1 MQNYIDKMFFDLISE
16 FKEKSYE
23 QIYQNM
29 VDKFNNISN
38 ETKLSITEFL
48 NKFGYWGRIDLE
60 KQNYEMFRLKAR
72 VFKNHFKDFVWLYNK
87 LEDKFSK
94 YVLFAVIN
102 NYYNF
107 DFLHLFNA
115 QNRVFKQ
122 YFDLDVLPDCKNKV
136 FVDVGSYTGDS
147 VFDYIFS
154 FGNYKKIYCYEITK
168 SIINIS
174 KSRLID
180 YQDIIFRHKAVG
192 DKYKKVF
199 VQESTEDFSA
209 NRIGRSGKESVD
221 CVTLDLDIKEKVDI
235 IKMDIEGEE
244 KKALLGAKKH
254 IREDIPILLIAV
266 YHGNTDL
273 YKIPRLI
280 SKLNKNYK
288 FYLRYSG
295 GNIFATEIDLLCV
308 PKSIV

>member
-1 MQNYIDKMFFDLISE
+1 MQNFIDSMFFDLINE
-16 FKEKSYE
+16 FKEKTYE

-29 VDKFNNISN
+29 VDKFNKIPY
-38 ETKLSITEFL
+38 ETKLSIAEFL
-48 NKFGYWGRIDLE
+48 NKFGYWGRLDLE
-60 KQNYEMFRLKAR
+60 GQDYEVFRLKAR
-72 VFKNHFKDFVWLYNK
+72 VFKYHFKDLVWLYNK

-94 YVLFAVIN
+94 YILFAVIN

-115 QNRVFKQ
+115 QSRVFKQ
-122 YFDLDVLPDCKNKV
+122 YFDLDVLPDCKDKV

-154 FGNYKKIYCYEITK
+154 FGTYKKIYCYEITR
-168 SIINIS
+168 STINIS

-180 YQDIIFRHKAVG
+180 YQDIIFRNKAVG
-192 DKYKKVF
+192 DRCKKLF
-199 VQESTEDFSA
+199 VQESIGGLSA
-209 NRIGRSGKESVD
+209 NKIGKIGKESVD
-221 CVTLDLDIKEKVDI
+221 CVTLDLDIKEKIDVM
-235 IKMDIEGEE
+235 KMDIEGGE
-244 KKALLGAKKH
+244 KNALLGAKKH
-254 IREDIPILLIAV
+254 IREESPILLIAI

-273 YKIPRLI
+273 YKIPKLI
-280 SKLNKNYK
+280 DKLNGQYK

-308 PKSIV
+308 SKNSI